1 MSLEV
6 LHICLAFNTDSL
18 LLVSMKLLLKQ
29 KSYGRYKF
37 FFAFIAINNGRVLYL
52 QL

>member
-1 MSLEV
+1 MNLEV
-6 LHICLAFNTDSL
+6 LHICLAFNTDS